1 MIANQMIIGT
11 SLPELSNP
19 ATAENLAAGKQ
30 AIDSSG
36 EIITGTAE
44 VCDMLANL
52 GTATA
57 ADVTSGKTFTSAA
70 GLKIAGTH
78 ICSVN
83 ISSTAF
89 RPNRND
95 QVSIPNFAN
104 KKNLIFLINDYLSV
118 CVGVISILVILNGT
132 WVYGYAAGKGS
143 DGNILSYVGW
153 NTSTGIVTCDPMYC
167 KFAIDR
173 TYLSYVW

>member
-57 ADVTSGKTFTSAA
+57 ADVAIGKTFTSAD
-70 GLKIAGTH
+70 GVKMTGTALVNQASLR
-78 ICSVN
+78 SVTYRN
-83 ISSTAF
+83 SGISSNIMIYYSSLSGQGLVMQNAF
-89 RPNRND
+89 
-95 QVSIPNFAN
+95 
-104 KKNLIFLINDYLSV
+104 
-118 CVGVISILVILNGT
+118 
-132 WVYGYAAGKGS
+132 
-143 DGNILSYVGW
+143 
-153 NTSTGIVTCDPMYC
+153 IVTPNASSGTLQAVQNTFIYMRYSS
-167 KFAIDR
+167 
-173 TYLSYVW
+173 YLELSGNVTDMNAPGTDVRVYKVT

>member
-30 AIDSSG
+30 AIDSNG

-57 ADVTSGKTFTSAA
+57 ADVTSGKTFTSVSGVNVVGTLSVKAPIV
-70 GLKIAGTH
+70 KSIAIINDG
-78 ICSVN
+78 ISNN
-83 ISSTAF
+83 ISIYHTSLNAG
-89 RPNRND
+89 
-95 QVSIPNFAN
+95 
-104 KKNLIFLINDYLSV
+104 NLI
-118 CVGVISILVILNGT
+118 VISVLITPNTASGT
-132 WVYGYAAGKGS
+132 TFSAVQGTLIFMQYSSYLTLSGNVTDMNAPGS
-143 DGNILSYVGW
+143 DVRVYK
-153 NTSTGIVTCDPMYC
+153 VT
-167 KFAIDR
+167 
-173 TYLSYVW
+173 